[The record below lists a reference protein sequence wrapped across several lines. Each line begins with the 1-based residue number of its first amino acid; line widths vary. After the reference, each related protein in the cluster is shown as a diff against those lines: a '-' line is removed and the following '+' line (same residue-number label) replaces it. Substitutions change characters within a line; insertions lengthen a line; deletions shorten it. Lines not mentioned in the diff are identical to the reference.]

1 MKTNFEKNADLTEL
15 VFILDRSGS
24 MHGLETDTIGGFNS
38 MLDKQKN
45 APGDAF
51 VTTYLFDG
59 EIEMLHDRE
68 KIANVQSM
76 TERDYTVRGCTAL
89 IDAIGTAVRHI
100 EQIHKYARREDV
112 PGQTVFVII
121 TDGMENA
128 SSRFSSNEVK
138 RMVEKHK
145 EGDGWEF
152 LFLGANIDA
161 VETAKHFG
169 IARDRAVNYHA
180 DKRGTRLNYEVVG
193 EALCEM
199 RASMPLSANWSKR
212 ISEDFEDR
220 K

>member
-68 KIANVQSM
+68 KLANVQSM

-100 EQIHKYARREDV
+100 EQIHK
-112 PGQTVFVII
+112 
-121 TDGMENA
+121 
-128 SSRFSSNEVK
+128 
-138 RMVEKHK
+138 
-145 EGDGWEF
+145 
-152 LFLGANIDA
+152 
-161 VETAKHFG
+161 
-169 IARDRAVNYHA
+169 
-180 DKRGTRLNYEVVG
+180 
-193 EALCEM
+193 
-199 RASMPLSANWSKR
+199 
-212 ISEDFEDR
+212 
-220 K
+220 

>member
-15 VFILDRSGS
+15 VFIRDRSGS

-100 EQIHKYARREDV
+100 EQIHKYARKEDV

>member
-1 MKTNFEKNADLTEL
+1 
-15 VFILDRSGS
+15 
-24 MHGLETDTIGGFNS
+24 
-38 MLDKQKN
+38 
-45 APGDAF
+45 
-51 VTTYLFDG
+51 
-59 EIEMLHDRE
+59 
-68 KIANVQSM
+68 
-76 TERDYTVRGCTAL
+76 
-89 IDAIGTAVRHI
+89 
-100 EQIHKYARREDV
+100 
-112 PGQTVFVII
+112 
-121 TDGMENA
+121 A

>member
-100 EQIHKYARREDV
+100 EQIHKYARKEDV